1 MNTIMSRY
9 IILFWIVLFSFNFS
23 FSQKTI
29 SGIVTDGGTNDPLIG
44 ATILV
49 RTTAIGISTDTEG
62 KFTLQVPAGYTDLLI
77 SYTGY
82 ETQEISIV
90 DTSFLNV
97 KLKVKQFEE
106 YRGGVIALINVFA
119 DAPIKINMPAP
130 LMQLNPRQLNRDNDI
145 TITPALNRVPGVYMH
160 SGALN
165 TNRITIRGIGNRSLF
180 STKKIR
186 AYLDDI
192 PLTTGDGETTIEDI
206 DRSLFDKV
214 KIWKGPTAS
223 MYGAGLGGMIHL
235 QTDDAWRYRNKNY
248 LSSKTTIGSYGLR
261 RNATDI
267 FLSNKKNNANVRINF
282 NHTHSDGY
290 RENNEYDRG
299 GLTVLGKLKSNRKN
313 VTTLLANVI
322 KLKSFIPSS
331 LSQSDFDENPRKAA
345 FTWGSIKGFEDYG
358 KVLLGISHKSEIT
371 EIIDYKLTNSTSLFA
386 NFRNAYESRPFNIL
400 DEKSQSLGFRTSF
413 NFENEEYD
421 APLFPSLSFGVEAFR
436 ENYFWET
443 FVTNDGEQGNI
454 ISDNEEKRNYINLFA
469 QSYYELGTRWTLLAG
484 VNLNHTKYDYLDK
497 TQPDSI
503 DLSGD
508 YSFDWVMSPRVGASF
523 KIKKKLS
530 VFGTISHGFSPPSL
544 EETLTPDGAIN
555 PEIQPEQGWNF
566 EIGSRGALSKKLIF
580 EVTAYQMRVKDLLVA
595 ERVGVDQF
603 VGINA
608 GKTRHSGIEVFGEY
622 QFSYKPNRLTAF
634 VTYSYNDYKFIDF
647 VNGDDDYSGNKLTGT
662 APHNLN
668 LGVDWKLKNGVY
680 GNLNYQY
687 VDAFPMR
694 DDNSIDSD
702 AYQVMNFKIGFQK
715 LFQNRFQLDIFAGVR
730 NILDEKY
737 ASMIL
742 INAGSFG
749 GNPPR
754 YFYPGLPRNYF
765 GGANLKLYF

>member
-1 MNTIMSRY
+1 MATRRY
-9 IILFWIVLFSFNFS
+9 FILILLVGLFFTSG

-29 SGIVTDGGTNDPLIG
+29 SGVIINDEENSPLIG
-44 ATILV
+44 ATILIMETYEGTV
-49 RTTAIGISTDTEG
+49 ADKEG
-62 KFTLQVPAGYTDLLI
+62 KFTLEIPAGTTEISI
-77 SYTGY
+77 SYTGF

-90 DTSFLNV
+90 DSSFFTIKMRIKN
-97 KLKVKQFEE
+97 FED
-106 YRGGVIALINVFA
+106 YRGGVVAMINVFA

-130 LMQLNPRQLNRDNDI
+130 LMQLNPRQLNRDNDVA
-145 TITPALNRVPGVYMH
+145 ITPVLNRVPGVYMH

-214 KIWKGPTAS
+214 NIWKGPTAS

-235 QTDDAWRYRNKNY
+235 QTDKVWRFRTKNY
-248 LSSKTTIGSYGLR
+248 LSTKVTLGSYGLR
-261 RNATDI
+261 RNSTDI
-267 FLSNKKNNANVRINF
+267 FLTNKKNTANLKINA

-299 GLTVLGKLKSNRKN
+299 GLTILGKIKTHKKN
-313 VTTLLANVI
+313 VTTLLANFINV
-322 KLKSFIPSS
+322 KSFIPSS
-331 LSQSDFDENPRKAA
+331 LSRSDFDENPRKAA
-345 FTWGSIKGFEDYG
+345 FTWGNVKGFEDYE
-358 KVLLGISHKSEIT
+358 KILLGISHKT
-371 EIIDYKLTNSTSLFA
+371 EIKEFEDHKLTNNTSLFA
-386 NFRNAYESRPFNIL
+386 NYRNAYESRPFNIL
-400 DEKSQSLGFRTSF
+400 DEESRSIGFRT
-413 NFENEEYD
+413 NFKLENESSYD
-421 APLFPSLSFGVEAFR
+421 PLFPTFSIGLEAFR
-436 ENYFWET
+436 ENYLWET
-443 FVTNDGEQGNI
+443 FVTNDGEQGDAL
-454 ISDNEEKRNYINLFA
+454 SDNEEQRNYINLFA
-469 QSYYELGTRWTLLAG
+469 QSFFEFGERWTLLAG
-484 VNLNHTKYDYLDK
+484 VNLNHTSYDYEDK
-497 TQPDSI
+497 FTVDSI

-508 YSFDWVMSPRVGASF
+508 YSFDWVLSPRVGASY
-523 KIKKKLS
+523 KIKQKLS

-566 EIGSRGALSKKLIF
+566 EIGTRGELSKKLIF

-595 ERVGVDQF
+595 ERIGADQF

-608 GKTRHSGIEVFGEY
+608 GKTRHSGIEIFGEY

-647 VNGDDDYSGNKLTGT
+647 VNGDNDYSGNKLTGT

-668 LGVDWKLKNGVY
+668 LGVDWKLKNGIY

-702 AYQVMNFKIGFQK
+702 AYQVANLKIGYQK
-715 LFQNRFQLDIFAGVR
+715 LFNNRFQLNIFTGIR

-765 GGANLKLYF
+765 GGVNLKLYF